1 MSAAERARRGCDGRP
16 AALAAGAL
24 TFGAQ
29 PQPAYDVI
37 LRPTAETDP
46 LCRLQNR
53 PDVRPICSRCDNPQN
68 SHARR
73 IVTIARGF
81 AGELAQPRTKQNDR
95 VVVTRKPM
103 Y

>member
-37 LRPTAETDP
+37 LRPTAETEP

-53 PDVRPICSRCDNPQN
+53 PDVFGRFARVATIC
-68 SHARR
+68 
-73 IVTIARGF
+73 
-81 AGELAQPRTKQNDR
+81 RTAMR
-95 VVVTRKPM
+95 VAS
-103 Y
+103 

>member
-37 LRPTAETDP
+37 LRPPAE
-46 LCRLQNR
+46 
-53 PDVRPICSRCDNPQN
+53 N
-68 SHARR
+68 S
-73 IVTIARGF
+73 VGRGSVSPV
-81 AGELAQPRTKQNDR
+81 A
-95 VVVTRKPM
+95 
-103 Y
+103 